1 MFTAVASIRLASHA
15 GHAGTSMSRGEGGR
29 GGRCAG
35 EERRQRI
42 LVEATRCFAARGF
55 AGTTTRELAAGA
67 GVTEAALYRY
77 FPSKEALYTALIDEK
92 MATPSPFAALEEAAL
107 QGERHLLEQVA
118 VRMLEASDADPH
130 LLRILLYT
138 ALEGHA
144 LADSFMQ
151 KRVYALRG
159 FLTEYFASR
168 MRAGAFRALDPALA
182 ARGFLGMLVHYLLSR
197 DVLGQSELRASADEI
212 ARTFTSL
219 FLDGIRP
226 RDAGASNG

>member
-1 MFTAVASIRLASHA
+1 
-15 GHAGTSMSRGEGGR
+15 MSRNANDASAPRGR
-29 GGRCAG
+29 RAR

-42 LVEATRCFAARGF
+42 LTEAARCFAARGF
-55 AGTTTRELAAGA
+55 AGTTTRELAAGS

-77 FPSKEALYTALIDEK
+77 FPSKEALYSALIDEK
-92 MATPSPFAALEEAAL
+92 MATPSPLAALEQAAA

-118 VRMLEASDADPH
+118 VLMLRETDPY

-151 KRVYALRG
+151 SRVYALRG
-159 FLTEYFASR
+159 FLTEYFERR

-182 ARGFLGMLVHYLLSR
+182 ARGFLGMLVPYLISR
-197 DVLGQSELRASADEI
+197 DVLGQVELRASAEEL
-212 ARTFTSL
+212 ARAFTSI
-219 FLDGIRP
+219 FLDGVRA
-226 RDAGASNG
+226 RTAEASDG

>member
-1 MFTAVASIRLASHA
+1 
-15 GHAGTSMSRGEGGR
+15 MSTPVSKGSSEVRSLR
-29 GGRCAG
+29 TAG

-42 LVEATRCFAARGF
+42 LAEATRCFAARGF

-77 FPSKEALYTALIDEK
+77 FPSKEALYAALIDEK
-92 MATPSPFAALEEAAL
+92 MATPDPFPALEQAAE
-107 QGERHLLEQVA
+107 QGERQLLEQVA
-118 VRMLEASDADPH
+118 LHLLRSADTDPH

-159 FLTEYFASR
+159 LLIEYFERR
-168 MRAGAFRALDPALA
+168 MREGSFRALDPGLA
-182 ARGFLGMLVHYLLSR
+182 ARGFLGMLIHLSLAR
-197 DVLGQSELRASADEI
+197 DVFRQNDVRASADQI
-212 ARTFTSL
+212 AREFTSI
-219 FLDGIRP
+219 FLDGIRA
-226 RDAGASNG
+226 RDAEAPGA

>member
-1 MFTAVASIRLASHA
+1 
-15 GHAGTSMSRGEGGR
+15 MSRNASGAAASR
-29 GGRCAG
+29 GARRAA
-35 EERRQRI
+35 EARRQRI
-42 LVEATRCFAARGF
+42 LTEAARCFAARGF

-92 MATPSPFAALEEAAL
+92 MATASPFAALEQEAA
-107 QGERHLLEQVA
+107 QGERQLLERVA
-118 VRMLEASDADPH
+118 VGMLEAANADPH

-159 FLTEYFASR
+159 FLTQYFERR

-182 ARGFLGMLVHYLLSR
+182 ARGFLGMLVHYLISR
-197 DVLGQSELRASADEI
+197 DVLGHDLQASAGEI
-212 ARTFTSL
+212 ARVFTSL
-219 FLDGIRP
+219 FLDGIRAP
-226 RDAGASNG
+226 AGEASDA

>member
-1 MFTAVASIRLASHA
+1 MSRNASHA
-15 GHAGTSMSRGEGGR
+15 SAPRARPG
-29 GGRCAG
+29 G

-42 LVEATRCFAARGF
+42 LAEAMRCFAARGF

-92 MATPSPFAALEEAAL
+92 MATPSPFAALEQAAA

-118 VRMLEASDADPH
+118 VLMLRASDAEPQ

-159 FLTEYFASR
+159 FLTEYFER
-168 MRAGAFRALDPALA
+168 RIRAGAFRAVDRALA
-182 ARGFLGMLVHYLLSR
+182 ARGFVGMVVHYLISR
-197 DVLGQSELRASADEI
+197 DVLGQIELRTSTEDL
-212 ARTFTSL
+212 ARAFTSI
-219 FLDGIRP
+219 FLDGVRA
-226 RDAGASNG
+226 RDAEASDG